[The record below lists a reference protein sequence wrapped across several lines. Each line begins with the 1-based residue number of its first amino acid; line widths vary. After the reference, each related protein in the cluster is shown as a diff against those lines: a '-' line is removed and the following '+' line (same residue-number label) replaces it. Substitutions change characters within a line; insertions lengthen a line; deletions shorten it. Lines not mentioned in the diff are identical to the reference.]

1 MKRITTSLEHD
12 ELLQE
17 WYDDAPDRLQ
27 SEYSFPAVV
36 EKITKYLQAN
46 HYVHTKFQNLQ
57 QIDTLWIKIN
67 DVQDQQFRLR

>member
-1 MKRITTSLEHD
+1 MKHITTNLEHD

-17 WYDDAPDRLQ
+17 WYDNAPDRLQ
-27 SEYSFPAVV
+27 NEYSFPAVV
-36 EKITKYLQAN
+36 EKLTKYLKTN

-67 DVQDQQFRLR
+67 DDQAQQFKIR